1 MDPYAEQHDLPPRRR
16 SHGCLWGCLGS
27 LIAVAVIV
35 AAVFSIGA
43 WHFYK
48 LFGDNPHIQIVLD
61 KLQTSREAEAVLG
74 RNIKVL
80 SVETFTF
87 DESTGRGGTETFVL
101 KVTGSASDG
110 EVKADLDLSGGKVK
124 IRLLIL
130 TGKDGQA
137 HYLVGNPPPNPMMQN
152 SI

>member
-1 MDPYAEQHDLPPRRR
+1 MDPYAEQNLPPPRR
-16 SHGCLWGCLGS
+16 SHGCLWGCLLT
-27 LIAVAVIV
+27 LIALAAIV
-35 AAVFSIGA
+35 VAVFSFGA

-61 KLQTSREAEAVLG
+61 KLQSDTEAEAILG
-74 RNIKVL
+74 RHIKVL
-80 SVETFTF
+80 SVETYTF
-87 DESTGRGGTETFVL
+87 NESTGRNGIETFVL
-101 KVTGSASDG
+101 KVTGSAG
-110 EVKADLDLSGGKVK
+110 EGDVKADLDISGDKVK
-124 IRLLIL
+124 ITLLVL